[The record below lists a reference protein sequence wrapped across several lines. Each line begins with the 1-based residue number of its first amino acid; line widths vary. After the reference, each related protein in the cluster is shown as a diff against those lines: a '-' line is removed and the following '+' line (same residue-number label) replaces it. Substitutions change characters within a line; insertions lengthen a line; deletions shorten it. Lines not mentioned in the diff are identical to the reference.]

1 MELGKEIF
9 EAGSQMAI
17 KQGASASTRFQVNF
31 LTTQRFSLMKRDHI
45 KKKGDLQEQKPS
57 F

>member
-17 KQGASASTRFQVNF
+17 KQGASASTRFQVNLSNNTKIF
-31 LTTQRFSLMKRDHI
+31 PNEARSY
-45 KKKGDLQEQKPS
+45 
-57 F
+57 